1 VVEFDMEEGISISIQ
16 PKPTFV
22 PVVVAPSLLI
32 APVDPRVDV
41 RVEVIEVM
49 VMEE

>member
-1 VVEFDMEEGISISIQ
+1 VVEFDMEERTSISIQ

-22 PVVVAPSLLI
+22 PVVIAPSLPI

-41 RVEVIEVM
+41 RVEVIKVM
-49 VMEE
+49 AMEE